1 MFRGAYTA
9 NLVSNQSNLAKEL
22 GQAPGVAIAA
32 KARLAAGDPTMVL
45 FPAATAALQ
54 AKLIAAELATVT
66 VIAKSPAHVIPKAGY
81 LKDFK
86 CPTMATTAFD

>member
-9 NLVSNQSNLAKEL
+9 NLVLSQSNLAKEL
-22 GQAPGVAIAA
+22 GQPPKVVIAA
-32 KARLAAGDPTMVL
+32 TARLARYPAVVL
-45 FPAATAALQ
+45 LLAATAALQ

-86 CPTMATTAFD
+86 CPTGATTAFD

>member
-1 MFRGAYTA
+1 
-9 NLVSNQSNLAKEL
+9 
-22 GQAPGVAIAA
+22 
-32 KARLAAGDPTMVL
+32 MVL

-66 VIAKSPAHVIPKAGY
+66 VIAKSPAHVIPKAEY